1 MSNDSNDHETRC
13 NGLPSHR
20 LIHPERRILSTLGTL
35 SPFQVS
41 TREEIS
47 DLLSMEQHIDLII
60 PRGSS
65 DLVRN
70 IQAQSQHIPVMG
82 HAEGIC
88 HVYVDKDADLTKAL
102 KIIRDSKCDY
112 PAACNAMETLL
123 IHEDLMQGDFFS
135 DICNMLKHEGVKINA
150 GPVLNKILTFGP
162 PLAKTMKH
170 EYGALECCIE
180 VVKSLDEAINHIHAY
195 GSGHTEVVVTENGKL
210 RV

>member
-1 MSNDSNDHETRC
+1 MH
-13 NGLPSHR
+13 
-20 LIHPERRILSTLGTL
+20 
-35 SPFQVS
+35 FQIS

-65 DLVRN
+65 ELVKT
-70 IQAQSQHIPVMG
+70 IKDQSHNIPVLG

-123 IHEDLMQGDFFS
+123 IHEDLMQTSFFTDVCS
-135 DICNMLKHEGVKINA
+135 MLKREGVQIHS
-150 GPVLNKILTFGP
+150 GPTLHTMLTFGP
-162 PLAKTMKH
+162 PQAKTMKF

-180 VVKSLDEAINHIHAY
+180 VVKNINEAVDHIHRY
-195 GSGHTEVVVTENGKL
+195 GSSHTDVIVTEDGK
-210 RV
+210 